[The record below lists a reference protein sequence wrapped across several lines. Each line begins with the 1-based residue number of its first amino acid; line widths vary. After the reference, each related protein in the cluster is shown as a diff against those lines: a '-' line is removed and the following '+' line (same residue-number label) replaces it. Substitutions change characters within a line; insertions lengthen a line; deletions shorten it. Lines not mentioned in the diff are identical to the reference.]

1 MNRFFTILRS
11 SPIKRTKGLAGG
23 VCAGV
28 AAHFGW
34 DVSLVRIAVLLSFL
48 LPFVGIWTYLAAW
61 LLLPKADGSI
71 ALESLVGNRR

>member
-34 DVSLVRIAVLLSFL
+34 DVSLVRIGVLLSFL
-48 LPFVGIWTYLAAW
+48 L
-61 LLLPKADGSI
+61 LLTL
-71 ALESLVGNRR
+71 RF